1 MFKTT
6 GRFIFNVLSFSSVL
20 VDKDNQCPPEG
31 CLVGGSR
38 LAGQGDEV
46 PGRVVLPI
54 DEKVVALRALVL
66 VGEGLSWHLEELQ
79 QSARESLGVT
89 L

>member
-1 MFKTT
+1 M
-6 GRFIFNVLSFSSVL
+6 
-20 VDKDNQCPPEG
+20 
-31 CLVGGSR
+31 VGGSR

-54 DEKVVALRALVL
+54 DEKVVALGALVL

-79 QSARESLGVT
+79 QSARDPIIVL